1 MSALLCPRVPLWF
14 NNPLLYRIFNQ
25 NNESTQP
32 FLCFLHLVKR
42 TQLPEHLQQI
52 INGCIKGERSAQAE
66 LYRLYCTK
74 MMGVCM
80 WYAKNKEEAEE
91 ILQDGFMNVFT
102 YIHNYKG
109 EGSLEGWIRKIM
121 VNAALAKY
129 RSKKSNSMRIV
140 TEYDAGVHDV
150 AQESSILAGL
160 EEKEIV
166 LLIQSLSPVYR
177 MVFNLYVFEGMK
189 HKEIAQYL
197 GISEGTSKSNLADA
211 RQILQQK
218 IIKQRKAFLK

>member
-1 MSALLCPRVPLWF
+1 LR
-14 NNPLLYRIFNQ
+14 
-25 NNESTQP
+25 
-32 FLCFLHLVKR
+32 FLHLVKR
-42 TQLPEHLQQI
+42 TQLPEHLQKI
-52 INGCIKGERSAQAE
+52 INGCIKGERSAQTE
-66 LYRLYCTK
+66 LYRLYCKK

-129 RSKKSNSMRIV
+129 RSKKSNSMRVV
-140 TEYDAGVHDV
+140 TEYNAEVHDV

-166 LLIQSLSPVYR
+166 SLIQSLSPVYR

-189 HKEIAQYL
+189 HKEIAQSL

-218 IIKQRKAFLK
+218 IIKQRKAFSK

>member
-1 MSALLCPRVPLWF
+1 
-14 NNPLLYRIFNQ
+14 
-25 NNESTQP
+25 
-32 FLCFLHLVKR
+32 
-42 TQLPEHLQQI
+42 LPEHLQQI
-52 INGCIKGERSAQAE
+52 ISGCIKGERSAQAA
-66 LYRLYCTK
+66 LYRLYCSK

-102 YIHNYKG
+102 YIKSYKG
-109 EGSLEGWIRKIM
+109 EGPLEGWIRKIM

-129 RSKKSNSMRIV
+129 RSKRSNNMRLI
-140 TEYDAGVHDV
+140 TEYNAGVHDV
-150 AQESSILAGL
+150 AGESSILAGL

-177 MVFNLYVFEGMK
+177 LVFNLYVFEGMK
-189 HKEIAQYL
+189 HKEIAECL

-211 RQILQQK
+211 RFILQQK
-218 IIKQRKAFLK
+218 IKQQQKIYLK